1 MDKNISELKN
11 VTIYT
16 ASACLD
22 GQGGIAAILEYKTN
36 KKEISRAY
44 EGTNNS
50 KMEIIAAI
58 VGLRLLKYPCRVTLL
73 TDSEYLVNAMNV
85 GIGNNGKQL
94 REKNIELWD
103 RLLKLCGYHE
113 VKFELYNAHH
123 NNEIK
128 DRCHKKAIH
137 AAKKYIRPKNI
148 GGRVK
153 IIHLKEETISERPV
167 LSNPHNGSICP
178 NCGGSGNLMVKA
190 GPRSHKPSVK
200 IMCSQCLGTGFLN
213 KYKIMV

>member
-58 VGLRLLKYPCRVTLL
+58 VGLRLLKYPCRVILQPL
-73 TDSEYLVNAMNV
+73 P
-85 GIGNNGKQL
+85 
-94 REKNIELWD
+94 R
-103 RLLKLCGYHE
+103 
-113 VKFELYNAHH
+113 
-123 NNEIK
+123 
-128 DRCHKKAIH
+128 
-137 AAKKYIRPKNI
+137 
-148 GGRVK
+148 
-153 IIHLKEETISERPV
+153 
-167 LSNPHNGSICP
+167 
-178 NCGGSGNLMVKA
+178 SGN
-190 GPRSHKPSVK
+190 
-200 IMCSQCLGTGFLN
+200 
-213 KYKIMV
+213 